1 MFGFAFTIALTLG
14 SALLL
19 VYWFRYMC
27 LMIVSAKTTR
37 DYAAEVATAN
47 QLGFIQVQAQLHAL
61 HGAPAELDRLHAA
74 LDRDYALLTY
84 LLKNAAHSA
93 NEESPIEARMLAV
106 NYRLMAA
113 WSRLSRRF
121 SVSASTRALEQMAL
135 VVAHFANVMGE
146 RAACGSAA

>member
-1 MFGFAFTIALTLG
+1 MELTFTIILTVG

-47 QLGFIQVQAQLHAL
+47 QLGFVHVQARLRQAS
-61 HGAPAELDRLHAA
+61 PAELERLHAA

-84 LLKNAAHSA
+84 LLKNAALSA
-93 NEESPIEARMLAV
+93 TEESPVENHMLAA

-113 WSRLSRRF
+113 WSRVSRQF
-121 SVSASTRALEQMAL
+121 SIAASTRALEEMAL

-146 RAACGSAA
+146 RAAAAAA